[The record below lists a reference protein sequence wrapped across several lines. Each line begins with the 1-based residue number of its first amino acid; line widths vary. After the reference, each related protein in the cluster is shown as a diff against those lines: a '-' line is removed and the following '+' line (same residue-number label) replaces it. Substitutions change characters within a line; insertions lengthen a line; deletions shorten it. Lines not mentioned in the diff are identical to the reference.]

1 MQILVVVAINQMRT
15 LMTEVDKGSGRTAIV
30 LGLVGPKGK
39 ASTFRVRH
47 GPLDLKGKKAQIPLL
62 VGGVVVTQLNLGCQ
76 KKPWGA
82 LSLLFDSTTPS
93 NRLVWRKG

>member
-39 ASTFRVRH
+39 TYSFRVR
-47 GPLDLKGKKAQIPLL
+47 LRLL
-62 VGGVVVTQLNLGCQ
+62 T
-76 KKPWGA
+76 
-82 LSLLFDSTTPS
+82 
-93 NRLVWRKG
+93 